1 MQKPFSFNKKE
12 KLKSKKLLEQLFA
25 EGKSFNVFP
34 IKVIYRFLDEMEH
47 EHLAQVAVG
56 TSTKNF
62 KRANKRNRI
71 KRLLRENYRLNKAPL
86 LAALQEKNKRLGIF
100 FLYIDKEVPKYSTL
114 NFKMPLAIERLVK
127 DVLD

>member
-25 EGKSFNVFP
+25 DGKSFNVFP

-47 EHLAQVAVG
+47 EQLAQVAVG

-100 FLYIDKEVPKYSTL
+100 FLYIDKELPQYSTL